1 VVEKIE
7 NGGSSAQV
15 MGEVTIQGVDAD
27 DAKEKI
33 L

>member
-1 VVEKIE
+1 MEKID
-7 NGGSSAQV
+7 NRGSSAHV
-15 MGEVTIQGVDAD
+15 MGEVTIQGVDVD